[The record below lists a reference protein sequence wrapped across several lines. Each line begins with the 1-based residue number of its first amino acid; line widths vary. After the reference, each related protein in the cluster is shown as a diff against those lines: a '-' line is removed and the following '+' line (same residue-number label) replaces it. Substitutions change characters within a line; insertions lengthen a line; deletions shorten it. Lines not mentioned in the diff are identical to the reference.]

1 MNQTTVALLFGGC
14 SSEHDVSLE
23 SAYAVLTNLD
33 REKFRVIPVGI
44 TKEGDWYIFE
54 GSPESIRNGKWEQ
67 ENPVPVL
74 LNPGRTSGGLLVP
87 RNGSPAI
94 KVDCL
99 LPILHGK
106 NGEDGTVQG
115 IAELAGIPL
124 AGCGSLSSALCMDK
138 ARAHRLVDQ
147 IFKEAGVIRSPKSAV
162 VNTADDFHAY
172 EFAAVVGYPVFVKPI
187 RAGSSVG
194 ITKVKCEAELR
205 PALELAL
212 SHDREAAIEECIR
225 GKEISCAVL
234 GRSRKDVITGDLAEL
249 ELEADFFDYH
259 EKYTHENSRLHIPA
273 RLDEETVKEIK
284 SVAVRIY
291 FALDCR
297 DFARVDLFLT
307 PEGELIFNEVNT
319 IPGMTELSLYPA
331 MMASAGMQF
340 KDVLT
345 RIIELAMG
353 E

>member
-1 MNQTTVALLFGGC
+1 MEKITVALLFGGC
-14 SSEHDVSLE
+14 SSEHEVSLE
-23 SAYAVLTNLD
+23 SAYAVLSNFD
-33 REKFRVIPVGI
+33 KEKFNVIPVGI
-44 TKEGDWYIFE
+44 TKAGDWYIFE
-54 GSPESIRNGKWEQ
+54 GNPESIRDGKWEQ

-74 LNPGRTSGGLLVP
+74 INPGRSSDGLLVP
-87 RNGSPAI
+87 RDGSPAI
-94 KVDCL
+94 KADCL

-138 ARAHRLVDQ
+138 DRAHRLIDHAYEGTG
-147 IFKEAGVIRSPKSAV
+147 IIRSPKSAV
-162 VNTADDFHAY
+162 VSDPGDFHAY
-172 EFAAVVGYPVFVKPI
+172 EFAAIVGYPVFVKPI

-194 ITKVKCEAELR
+194 VTKVKCEAELR

-234 GRSRKDVITGDLAEL
+234 GRKRSDIVTGDLAEL

-284 SVAVRIY
+284 RAAVAIY
-291 FALDCR
+291 FYLDCR

-331 MMASAGMQF
+331 MMASAGISF
-340 KDVLT
+340 TEVLT
-345 RIIELAMG
+345 RLVEQAM
-353 E
+353 EE